1 MLGLSGVAEQAF
13 GRTPSAPRSED
24 RFGTLYWKEFGNQKR
39 KFQLATM
46 TPWQRVRFR
55 LAYWGFLP
63 SRPGSKDR
71 NRKAFELGQE
81 AARKAAENQ
90 GFCLANELYLELLG

>member
-1 MLGLSGVAEQAF
+1 MKRPNHFTTLLLLDRSQRLSE
-13 GRTPSAPRSED
+13 E
-24 RFGTLYWKEFGNQKR
+24 EFGNQKR

-55 LAYWGFLP
+55 LAYWGLLP

>member
-1 MLGLSGVAEQAF
+1 MIPEAIKA
-13 GRTPSAPRSED
+13 
-24 RFGTLYWKEFGNQKR
+24 
-39 KFQLATM
+39 QLATM

-55 LAYWGFLP
+55 LAYWRLLP
-63 SRPGSKDR
+63 SRPGSKVR

-90 GFCLANELYLELLG
+90 GFCVANEIYLELLG

>member
-1 MLGLSGVAEQAF
+1 MIPEAIKA
-13 GRTPSAPRSED
+13 
-24 RFGTLYWKEFGNQKR
+24 
-39 KFQLATM
+39 QLATV

-55 LAYWGFLP
+55 LAYWGLLP

-71 NRKAFELGQE
+71 NRKAFDLRQE

-90 GFCLANELYLELLG
+90 GFCLANEIYLELLG